1 MAGNVC
7 QIAMVSG
14 ARLAPQNPLQTKLI
28 VCYNM
33 NMAYAI
39 EKFKSL
45 FWDCN
50 ITRININENRTYIIE
65 RILEYGDNEPVKW
78 MFETYPLQEVKKVL
92 KESRALSKKSSNFWR
107 LVLKKTEPIPNP
119 AENKI

>member
-1 MAGNVC
+1 
-7 QIAMVSG
+7 
-14 ARLAPQNPLQTKLI
+14 
-28 VCYNM
+28 
-33 NMAYAI
+33 MAYAI

>member
-1 MAGNVC
+1 MASAV
-7 QIAMVSG
+7 
-14 ARLAPQNPLQTKLI
+14 
-28 VCYNM
+28 
-33 NMAYAI
+33 

-50 ITRININENRTYIIE
+50 IARIDINVHRKYIIE

-107 LVLKKTEPIPNP
+107 LVLPKKPTRSAQKGID
-119 AENKI
+119 